1 MMDKSKSISGDEIVA
16 AIAEPLGVFTGIAEK
31 DFCAGIV
38 LGALAAEN
46 SAMSEDDLRK
56 VLDWATEIR
65 IEACAL
71 YLVLTGAVNVRVID
85 GELTFS
91 RPNESPDEMGK

>member
-1 MMDKSKSISGDEIVA
+1 MEKSKSICADEILA

-31 DFCAGIV
+31 DFCAGVV
-38 LGALAAEN
+38 LGALAGPEGG
-46 SAMSEDDLRK
+46 AMSEDDLRK
-56 VLDWATEIR
+56 VVDWATEIR